1 MSNPSLEPLEPLEP
15 IELSDGTEIE
25 VPDVDPEPQA
35 GNAQMEVPSLRTY
48 VFRGIITIACLI
60 IGFYESFVLL
70 WQNLR
75 IGVANYSLLVVLM
88 AIVLF
93 IGLDRKRA
101 RALNIHDREVD
112 YIIGGIA
119 VLIAITIKSQL
130 LPRFVD
136 WETLLRLDMFAL
148 LFFAFGISGLVFG
161 MRSTFSF
168 APGWIL
174 LFGYNAVAHLII
186 SVIFGGGF
194 WGPVMAN
201 IIGLSLA
208 VLVSSNRDLVQATY
222 LALMTVL
229 FGVIFAIIVW
239 ALTDGSKFLTLVP
252 AVLATITVVLVSSR
266 WRLGQWKIRR
276 RQPTVEKAGPALIA
290 VVVATAL
297 LAWIP
302 TPYVERVNNLPGLQM
317 LAKPAPGVIAPI
329 GWHIDDVQYYNW
341 ASRYFGPGSSL
352 LRQTMT
358 ADHYNEA
365 WDPDGLDRTVVVDT
379 LQSAE
384 RFQQH
389 AFGDETLYS
398 TLRGRK
404 SDTVQVDLGY
414 GVVGRAYTVLD
425 ETDFLTYTKLVFEWQ
440 TTNNTVEK
448 ISVIAVDDHR
458 AEAKFPELAPSVT
471 RMFIQVVTILFR
483 GNDVT
488 IDTNTQLKDLDLVSQ
503 VGRQIVAEQQVGR
516 S

>member
-1 MSNPSLEPLEPLEP
+1 MSNPSLEPLEP

-25 VPDVDPEPQA
+25 VSDVDPEPQA

-48 VFRGIITIACLI
+48 VFRGIIAIACLI
-60 IGFYESFVLL
+60 IGFYESFVLM

-112 YIIGGIA
+112 YIIGGIV

-229 FGVIFAIIVW
+229 FGVIIAIIVW

-276 RQPTVEKAGPALIA
+276 RQPTVEKPDPRL
-290 VVVATAL
+290 
-297 LAWIP
+297 
-302 TPYVERVNNLPGLQM
+302 
-317 LAKPAPGVIAPI
+317 
-329 GWHIDDVQYYNW
+329 
-341 ASRYFGPGSSL
+341 SRSW
-352 LRQTMT
+352 LRQHSWRGFLLLMWSASTTSPGFKCWQSLPQVLSHLLVGTSTMCSIT
-358 ADHYNEA
+358 T
-365 WDPDGLDRTVVVDT
+365 GLRAT
-379 LQSAE
+379 SAPVP
-384 RFQQH
+384 
-389 AFGDETLYS
+389 LC
-398 TLRGRK
+398 LGR
-404 SDTVQVDLGY
+404 
-414 GVVGRAYTVLD
+414 R
-425 ETDFLTYTKLVFEWQ
+425 
-440 TTNNTVEK
+440 
-448 ISVIAVDDHR
+448 
-458 AEAKFPELAPSVT
+458 
-471 RMFIQVVTILFR
+471 
-483 GNDVT
+483 
-488 IDTNTQLKDLDLVSQ
+488 
-503 VGRQIVAEQQVGR
+503 
-516 S
+516 